1 MKKEVLGWDQVL
13 EAEFDKFNQAGDFFA
28 GRISVE
34 YQELYRVLTERGEL
48 IAEVIGKLRYNQ
60 RFPAVGDWVILGATG
75 GDRAIIYDI
84 LPRKS
89 KISRKVAGDR
99 TEEQVIAANIDTA
112 FIVTSLNEDYSLPRI
127 ERYLTIVQ
135 EHNVRPVVLL
145 SKADL
150 CPEAEEY
157 QQEVQENLNNEIPVH
172 LLSSVTGQGLEAVRQ
187 YLKAGKT
194 ISLLGSSGVG
204 KSTLINQLTGEE
216 LLATKEVRSDDKGR
230 HTTTNRQL
238 IVLED
243 GGMIIDN
250 PGMREIQLW
259 DGNEGFS
266 KTFPEITELALDCKF
281 NDCKHEDEP
290 DCAVK
295 AAIDNGELSPD
306 RLKNYRKMKRELRYL
321 NLKQFRKSKSIEK
334 IKARELFGELK

>member
-1 MKKEVLGWDQVL
+1 MKKEVLGWDQAL
-13 EAEFDKFNQAGDFFA
+13 ETEFAKFNQAGDFFA

-48 IAEVIGKLRYNQ
+48 IAEVIGKLRYN
-60 RFPAVGDWVILGATG
+60 RKFPAVGDWVILGSAG
-75 GDRAIIYDI
+75 EDRAIIYDI

-112 FIVTSLNEDYSLPRI
+112 FIVTSLNEDYSLRRI
-127 ERYLTIVQ
+127 ERYLTIIQ
-135 EHNVRPVVLL
+135 EHGVKPVVLL

-150 CPEAEEY
+150 CTEPEKY
-157 QQEVQENLNNEIPVH
+157 KQEVIEDIDESIPVH
-172 LLSSVTGQGLEAVRQ
+172 LLSSVTGQGLDAVRQ
-187 YLKAGKT
+187 YLETGET

-216 LLATKEVRSDDKGR
+216 MLATKEIRSDDKGR

-259 DGNEGFS
+259 DGGEGFS
-266 KTFPEITELALDCKF
+266 QTFPDITELALNCKF
-281 NDCKHEDEP
+281 NDCRHEDEP

-295 AAIDNGELSPD
+295 AAIESGELSPG
-306 RLKNYRKMKRELRYL
+306 RLKNYRKMERELRYL
-321 NLKQFRKSKSIEK
+321 KLKQLKSNKSIEK
-334 IKARELFGELK
+334 IKARELFGDL